1 MKKRLIAIILPT
13 LNEEQTVGKV
23 IDEIP
28 YSRFDKNRYK
38 LDVTVVDGKSND
50 RTIEIAKSRG
60 AQVINEPRK
69 GKGRAIITA
78 FNSINADYFFFLDAD
93 YTYPATYIPEMLNL
107 LEQGHPIVIG
117 TRLRGKRQRGAIR
130 LINIVGNHILT
141 FMASLLYRN
150 RISDLCT
157 GYWGLRGDI
166 VKTLNLKTD
175 GFQIEAE
182 LFIELSKRGYP
193 ISDVPIYYRKR
204 TGKAKLNALR
214 DGFKIGWL
222 LISKCF
228 SRSLR

>member
-1 MKKRLIAIILPT
+1 MKKSLIAIILPT
-13 LNEEQTVGKV
+13 LNEEQAIGKV

-28 YSRFDKNRYK
+28 YSKFDESQYK
-38 LDVTVVDGKSND
+38 VDVIVVDGKSND
-50 RTIEIAKSRG
+50 RTVEIAKSKG
-60 AQVINEPRK
+60 ALIITEPRR

-78 FNSINADYFFFLDAD
+78 FKSINADYFFFLDAD
-93 YTYPATYIPEMLNL
+93 YTYPAIYIPEMLKL

-117 TRLRGKRQRGAIR
+117 TRLKGKRQKGAIR

-141 FMASLLYRN
+141 FMASFLYRN

-166 VKTLNLKTD
+166 AKTLDLKTE

-182 LFIELSKRGYP
+182 LYIELSKRGYP
-193 ISDVPIYYRKR
+193 ISDIPIYYRKR
-204 TGKAKLNALR
+204 TGKAKLSVYK

-222 LISKCF
+222 LISRCF